1 MKTIQAYKIAVKVL
15 QKEQRTRKGLA
26 IYYRDYGAPEYK
38 PDYDNWV
45 KLNEAIEVIQELII
59 SETEYNEH
67 IKHNGG
73 KRDDPI
79 NAITS
84 PDLPGDLR
92 DLRIRRDVA
101 DSGGAG

>member
-1 MKTIQAYKIAVKVL
+1 MKPIQAYKIAVKVL

-45 KLNEAIEVIQELII
+45 KLNEAIETLQELII

-73 KRDDPI
+73 KRDNPT

-84 PDLPGDLR
+84 PDVPGDLR
-92 DLRIRRDVA
+92 DLRTGRNTP

>member
-1 MKTIQAYKIAVKVL
+1 MKPIQAYKIAVKVL

-45 KLNEAIEVIQELII
+45 KLNEAIEILQELII

-73 KRDDPI
+73 KRDDTI

-84 PDLPGDLR
+84 PDVPGDLR
-92 DLRIRRDVA
+92 DLRIRRDIA
-101 DSGGAG
+101 HSGRTG